1 VNGWQTVLAA
11 QRPADGLAA
20 LRPADGLA
28 AQLPADGSAAQRPA
42 LPSLAE
48 DTARNP
54 AALEAALDLIEGSL
68 LEDFRSAAPPTTE
81 AERIAT
87 ALGRADLVMR
97 ARLIAADIQ
106 GRRGDVA
113 ELGKRG
119 RIINAWA
126 YEHRHTYLIARSH
139 RLLSIFFR
147 RIGDAGEALAHA
159 LRCVEHTT
167 DDMAPRIRA
176 GHYMTLALV
185 LDINGSYADARERF
199 NTAFAIAQNDPAM
212 SLAVLNNMAY
222 TAYEIGDKDA
232 AVELVE
238 RMRGIARTHRVVLD
252 GLYLDTIARVELL
265 LERYVAVEETLRPV
279 LEDPSGPLDTDG
291 DVLPTC
297 LVTATEALRR
307 RGLLERA
314 QLTLDEARR
323 LCDERGL
330 PAVTVDVQRQQ
341 AEIFAAAGRF
351 QEAYEEYRR
360 YHTSTEAL
368 RSAEREA
375 RARALQATL
384 EAEEAR
390 RDRERYRQLAL
401 HDALT
406 GLHNRRYVDEFFATT
421 LGLAA
426 SQGTSTSVALLD
438 LDHFKC
444 INDTLSHE
452 VGDDVLRQVGTLLV
466 GAVPAPGLAARLGGE
481 EFVLVLPDTSAAQAR
496 RIAEAARQAIRTH
509 EWTGLTGRL
518 NVTVSVG
525 VATAVGTTTQSA
537 LLGQADRNLYRAK
550 RNGRDQL
557 VADD

>member
-1 VNGWQTVLAA
+1 VLAPA
-11 QRPADGLAA
+11 GERTVPPRRADPPSPAD
-20 LRPADGLA
+20 D
-28 AQLPADGSAAQRPA
+28 S
-42 LPSLAE
+42 
-48 DTARNP
+48 ARNP

-68 LEDFRSAAPPTTE
+68 LEDFRSAAPPTAD
-81 AERIAT
+81 AERIAA
-87 ALGRADLVMR
+87 ALGRPDLVMR

-119 RIINAWA
+119 RAINAWA

-176 GHYMTLALV
+176 GHYMSLALV

-199 NTAFAIAQNDPAM
+199 NTALKIAQNDPTM

-222 TAYEIGDKDA
+222 TAYEVGNKEA
-232 AVELVE
+232 AVDLVDQ
-238 RMRGIARTHRVVLD
+238 MRAIAQTHGVLLD

-265 LERYVAVEETLRPV
+265 LERFEAVDETLRPV
-279 LEDPSGPLDTDG
+279 LENPNGPLDTDG

-297 LVTATEALRR
+297 LVTAAEALRR
-307 RGLLERA
+307 RGLLSRA
-314 QLTLDEARR
+314 QLAIDAARE

-330 PAVTVDVQRQQ
+330 PAILVDVQLQQ
-341 AEIFAAAGRF
+341 AELFAAEGRF
-351 QEAYEEYRR
+351 PEAYEEYRR
-360 YHTSTEAL
+360 YHAATEAL

-421 LGLAA
+421 LNIAA
-426 SQGTSTSVALLD
+426 AQGSPTSVALID
-438 LDHFKC
+438 LDHFKH

-452 VGDDVLRQVGTLLV
+452 VGDDVLRRVGTLLV
-466 GAVPAPGLAARLGGE
+466 AAVPPPGIAARLGGE
-481 EFVLVLPDTSAAQAR
+481 EFVLVLPDTSPAMAQ
-496 RIAEAARQAIRTH
+496 RIAEGARQAIRGH
-509 EWTGLTGRL
+509 RWTELTGQL
-518 NVTVSVG
+518 HVTVSVG
-525 VATAVGTTTQSA
+525 VATAYGTTTQSA

>member
-1 VNGWQTVLAA
+1 MAA
-11 QRPADGLAA
+11 DA
-20 LRPADGLA
+20 L
-28 AQLPADGSAAQRPA
+28 SV

-48 DTARNP
+48 DSARNP

-68 LEDFRSAAPPTTE
+68 LEDFRSAAPPTAD

-119 RIINAWA
+119 RTINAWA

-176 GHYMTLALV
+176 GHYMALALV
-185 LDINGSYADARERF
+185 LDINGSYSDARERF
-199 NTAFAIAQNDPAM
+199 NTAFAIAQDDPVM

-232 AVELVE
+232 AVEMVE
-238 RMRGIARTHRVVLD
+238 RMRGIARTHGVVLD

-265 LERYVAVEETLRPV
+265 LERYIAVEDTLRPV

-297 LVTATEALRR
+297 LVTAAAALRR

-323 LCDERGL
+323 LCEERGL

-351 QEAYEEYRR
+351 QEAYEEYCR
-360 YHTSTEAL
+360 YHAATEAL

-421 LGLAA
+421 LGIAA
-426 SQGTSTSVALLD
+426 SQGTPTSVALID
-438 LDHFKC
+438 LDHFKR

-466 GAVPAPGLAARLGGE
+466 GAVPAPGIAARLGGE
-481 EFVLVLPDTSAAQAR
+481 EFVLVLPDTSAAKAQ

-509 EWTGLTGRL
+509 EWAALTGRL

-525 VATAVGTTTQSA
+525 VATAYGTTTQSA

-557 VADD
+557 VSD